1 MKEPD
6 GVNKVLLIDHIEGQ
20 CRAII
25 GFKDGD
31 ARAAYMCGE
40 PVCQRPGKKQS
51 SWCAYHYGQMH
62 TTTAEPSRMSNQSP
76 AIGQA
81 ISVDRARNDHQ

>member
-6 GVNKVLLIDHIEGQ
+6 GVKKVLLIDHIEGQ
-20 CRAII
+20 CRCII

-40 PVCQRPGKKQS
+40 PVYQRRGKTLS
-51 SWCAYHYGQMH
+51 SWCAYHYRQMH
-62 TTTAEPSRMSNQSP
+62 TTAAQQNSVSVQSP
-76 AIGQA
+76 EIPQA
-81 ISVDRARNDHQ
+81 ISIVRNP

>member
-6 GVNKVLLIDHIEGQ
+6 GVKKVLLVDHIEGQ
-20 CRAII
+20 CRCII

-40 PVCQRPGKKQS
+40 PVYQRPGKKLS

-62 TTTAEPSRMSNQSP
+62 TTAAEQNSASDQSP
-76 AIGQA
+76 GIPQA
-81 ISVDRARNDHQ
+81 IPVVRNP